1 MKKTRL
7 FGMLALAATLV
18 FGAVSCKQD
27 AGSSQSS
34 QNSWGNSKDDSTDNP
49 TNNSTDDS
57 KGNSTGNS
65 INSSTNNSTDD
76 SKDDSKT
83 SWDNLKDVLA
93 ADEDLS
99 GTWKVTD
106 YYINGKKE
114 PMGKAESEEMLST
127 KQDAKNFFDGII
139 TTYETM
145 AKEYDGEF
153 SITINGKRDEIQ
165 FYFYYKVSENGY
177 DAEIEMN
184 TTYEKQ

>member
-7 FGMLALAATLV
+7 LGMLALAAALV

-27 AGSSQSS
+27 AGRSQSS
-34 QNSWGNSKDDSTDNP
+34 QNSWDNSKDDSTDNP
-49 TNNSTDDS
+49 TNNSTD
-57 KGNSTGNS
+57 NSTGN
-65 INSSTNNSTDD
+65 STNNSTDD
-76 SKDDSKT
+76 SKGNSKDDSKT

-99 GTWKVTD
+99 GTWKLTD

-153 SITINGKRDEIQ
+153 SATINGNRDEIQ
-165 FYFYYKVSENGY
+165 VYLYYKSSEYGY

>member
-7 FGMLALAATLV
+7 FGMLALAAALV
-18 FGAVSCKQD
+18 FGAVSCQQD

-34 QNSWGNSKDDSTDNP
+34 QNSWNNSKDDSTDNP
-49 TNNSTDDS
+49 TNNSTDNSTNSSTDDS

-65 INSSTNNSTDD
+65 
-76 SKDDSKT
+76 KDDSKT
-83 SWDNLKDVLA
+83 SWDDLKDVLA

-106 YYINGKKE
+106 YYINGEKE